1 MMRFC
6 ILALVILSVVPL
18 GRCESLLTV
27 SGHGEDTE
35 RPDIAKVSLGVE
47 SQTNTAESAQDAVNG
62 VMQQVLTKIKA
73 VGIPDNEI
81 QTAGV
86 NLSPVY
92 STPQPGQENQPPHIA
107 AYRASNQIRV
117 RTTHLKLVGAVID
130 AGLKAGA
137 NRLEGIEFGLANDLH
152 SRTEVLKQA
161 AHEAQAKGQALAD
174 ALGLKLVAVK
184 KVNESAVNLQPPRP
198 LMAMWAEVAA
208 TPVQP
213 GKVKVDASIS
223 VEFKIESNK

>member
-1 MMRFC
+1 MRFC
-6 ILALVILSVVPL
+6 ILALVILSCVPL
-18 GRCESLLTV
+18 GRSEPLLTV
-27 SGHGEDTE
+27 SGHGEVTE
-35 RPDIAKVSLGVE
+35 QPDIATVSLGVE
-47 SQTNTAESAQDAVNG
+47 SQANTAASAQDAVSG
-62 VMQQVLTKIKA
+62 VMQQVLVKIKA

-92 STPQPGQENQPPHIA
+92 STPTPGQENEPPRIA
-107 AYRASNQIRV
+107 GYRASNEVRV
-117 RTTHLKLVGAVID
+117 RTTHLKLVGPLID

-137 NRLEGIEFGLANDLH
+137 NRLEGIQFGLANDLH
-152 SRTEVLKQA
+152 ARTEALKQA

-184 KVNESAVNLQPPRP
+184 KVNESGVNLQPPRP
-198 LMAMWAEVAA
+198 MMAPRAEVAA
-208 TPVQP
+208 TPMEP
-213 GKVKVDASIS
+213 GEVRVDASIS